1 MSRKA
6 SPRHGARFVLLRGL
20 VAIVAALIMAL
31 VGPSWARMPAPVPH
45 QSPPPKPKPPPPP
58 GTRGPSV
65 VVTVQVTGPS
75 PVAFR
80 NWLEAP
86 MPNPIITSAT
96 IRYTCVRSQR
106 VTIKLFDITGQKVA
120 TLLDQVQDP
129 GAYNLWWDGRGN
141 KGLRLAS
148 GVYFCRMETPGFTKI
163 QKFVISR

>member
-1 MSRKA
+1 M
-6 SPRHGARFVLLRGL
+6 PE
-20 VAIVAALIMAL
+20 
-31 VGPSWARMPAPVPH
+31 PAPRR
-45 QSPPPKPKPPPPP
+45 SPPPKPPPPP

-65 VVTVQVTGPS
+65 VVTVQVIGPP

-80 NWLEAP
+80 NWLEVP
-86 MPNPIITSAT
+86 MPNPVVTSTT

-120 TLLDQVQDP
+120 TLLDQVQGP

-148 GVYFCRMETPGFTKI
+148 GVYFCRMETPGFMKA
-163 QKFVISR
+163 QKFVMSK